1 MTTMLWTHAIYLT
14 ISAAVTVW
22 VGRTLQ
28 KHGKVFATTGREKH
42 PELVDSFSRLLVVGF
57 YLLNFGAINIG
68 LRYGGVATGAETAIE
83 ILSMKIG
90 TVLLVLGVVHLLMTL
105 AFNGIR
111 QSRNYDEWKSVTA
124 ADGFD
129 SSRDTAAYSR

>member
-1 MTTMLWTHAIYLT
+1 MTTVLWTYAIYLGV
-14 ISAAVTVW
+14 SAAVTVW

-28 KHGKVFATTGREKH
+28 KHGKVFATTGREKS
-42 PELVDSFSRLLVVGF
+42 PDLIDSFSRLLEVGF
-57 YLLNFGAINIG
+57 YLLNFGVINIA
-68 LRYGGVATGAETAIE
+68 LRYGGVAHDAESAME

-90 TVLLVLGVVHLLMTL
+90 TVLLVLGAVHLLMTL

-111 QSRNYDEWKSVTA
+111 KSRTYDDWHTNTP

-129 SSRDTAAYSR
+129 APRETATYSR